1 MNVMKSFTVLMPVHQ
16 RENAVKQFE
25 KSIISVFKNS
35 LLPKQTLIL
44 IDGPINKHLNKIIFF
59 YKNKFNYQII
69 HSKKKIGLVKI
80 LNKGINK
87 TKSQW
92 IIRADS
98 DDINSYDR
106 FEKLMNIKNEKFDLI
121 GSHIIEVDYET
132 NKLLKKK
139 VPINNNQIVKFLKF
153 RNPFNH
159 MSVAFKKKIAQD
171 CGGYPDIPMKEDYAF
186 WATMISN
193 GAKVKNLNSY
203 LVTVTAGAAMYKRRS
218 GFEHINSEI
227 NLQKHLVKSG
237 FNNTIFSIIIGLVRI
252 IFSILPYF
260 IKSFF
265 YKNFLRRNNK

>member
-1 MNVMKSFTVLMPVHQ
+1 
-16 RENAVKQFE
+16 
-25 KSIISVFKNS
+25 
-35 LLPKQTLIL
+35 
-44 IDGPINKHLNKIIFF
+44 
-59 YKNKFNYQII
+59 
-69 HSKKKIGLVKI
+69 
-80 LNKGINK
+80 
-87 TKSQW
+87 
-92 IIRADS
+92 
-98 DDINSYDR
+98 
-106 FEKLMNIKNEKFDLI
+106 
-121 GSHIIEVDYET
+121 
-132 NKLLKKK
+132 
-139 VPINNNQIVKFLKF
+139 
-153 RNPFNH
+153 

-237 FNNTIFSIIIGLVRI
+237 FNNTIFAIIIGLVRI